1 MRKICIITGTRAEF
15 GLMRNIMAMFRDAT
29 DIKLQLI
36 VTGAHLVSGH
46 GNTREEIIAAGF
58 EIDAE
63 VDMLLASDSP
73 RAIGQSM
80 GLGVIGLTT
89 ALARLE
95 PDIVLLLGDRYEVLA
110 AAQSA
115 MILRI
120 PIAHIHGGEATE
132 GLIDEAI
139 RHSITKMSHVHFTS
153 AEPFRRKVIQMGEHP
168 NTVYNVGAVGL
179 DNVAALKPVAR
190 SEIEEFIGLSLDAP
204 ILMVTYHP
212 VTLDAD
218 GAVSVIN
225 LLEALAAQTGTRI
238 VFTGANADA
247 LGQKINALV
256 QTFCDARPSEA
267 VQIASLGV
275 HRYLSL
281 MAMSEAVIG
290 NSSSGL
296 LEAPY
301 VGVPTL
307 NIGDRQRGRLRGPAV
322 VDCVDT
328 TEAIL
333 AGIKKVRSSEL
344 RAIAAKRETP
354 YGAPGASEKI
364 VELLRRLDLSG
375 ILYKRFYENDN

>member
-15 GLMRNIMAMFRDAT
+15 GLMRNIMAMLRDAT

-36 VTGAHLVSGH
+36 VTGAHLVSEH
-46 GNTREEIIAAGF
+46 GNTRGEILAAGF

-80 GLGVIGLTT
+80 GLGIIGLTT

-95 PDIVLLLGDRYEVLA
+95 PDIVLLLGDRYEALA

-115 MILRI
+115 MILCI

-139 RHSITKMSHVHFTS
+139 RHSISKMSHVHFTS

-168 NTVYNVGAVGL
+168 DTVYNVGAVGL

-190 SEIEEFIGLSLDAP
+190 TTIEKFIGLRLDAP
-204 ILMVTYHP
+204 ILLVTYHP

-218 GAVSVIN
+218 GAASVTN
-225 LLEALAAQTGTRI
+225 LLEALAAQEGVRI

-247 LGQKINALV
+247 LGQEINARV
-256 QTFCDARPSEA
+256 RAFCDARPSETA
-267 VQIASLGV
+267 QIASLGV

-354 YGAPGASEKI
+354 YGAPGASKKI
-364 VELLRRLDLSG
+364 VELLRGFDLSG
-375 ILYKRFYENDN
+375 ILFKRFYENDC

>member
-15 GLMRNIMAMFRDAT
+15 GLLRNIMAMLREAPDVA
-29 DIKLQLI
+29 LQLI
-36 VTGAHLVSGH
+36 VTGSHLVSGH
-46 GNTREEIIAAGF
+46 GNTREEILAAGF

-73 RAIGQSM
+73 RAVGQSM

-89 ALARLE
+89 ALARLG
-95 PDIVLLLGDRYEVLA
+95 PDIVLLLGDRYEALA

-139 RHSITKMSHVHFTS
+139 RHAISKMSHVHFTS
-153 AEPFRRKVIQMGEHP
+153 AEPFRRKIIQMGEHP
-168 NTVYNVGAVGL
+168 TTVHNVGAVGL
-179 DNVAALKPVAR
+179 DNVALLEPVSR
-190 SEIEEFIGLSLDAP
+190 SELEKVLGLRLDAP
-204 ILMVTYHP
+204 ILLVTYHP

-218 GAVSVIN
+218 GAASVIS
-225 LLEALAAQTGTRI
+225 LLEALAAQRNTRI
-238 VFTGANADA
+238 IFTGANADA
-247 LGQKINALV
+247 LGQEINERV
-256 QTFCDARPSEA
+256 KVFCAKRPGEA
-267 VQIASLGV
+267 VQKASLGIN
-275 HRYLSL
+275 RYLSL
-281 MAMSEAVIG
+281 MAISEVVIG

-322 VDCVDT
+322 VDCDET
-328 TEAIL
+328 IEAIFS
-333 AGIKKVRSSEL
+333 GIKKARSSEL
-344 RAIAAKRETP
+344 RAIAAKRVTP
-354 YGAPGASEKI
+354 YGAPGASKKI
-364 VELLRRLDLSG
+364 VELLRRLELEG
-375 ILYKRFYENDN
+375 ILFKRFYEK

>member
-15 GLMRNIMAMFRDAT
+15 GLMRNIMAMLRDAS
-29 DIKLQLI
+29 DVKLQLI

-46 GNTREEIIAAGF
+46 GNTREEILAAGF

-80 GLGVIGLTT
+80 GLGVIGLTK

-95 PDIVLLLGDRYEVLA
+95 PDIVVLLGDRYEALA

-139 RHSITKMSHVHFTS
+139 RHSISKMSHVHFTS
-153 AEPFRRKVIQMGEHP
+153 AEPFRRKVIQMGERP
-168 NTVYNVGAVGL
+168 DKVYNVGAVGL
-179 DNVAALKPVAR
+179 DNVAALKPVSR
-190 SEIEEFIGLSLDAP
+190 SQIEKFIGLSLDAP
-204 ILMVTYHP
+204 ILLVTYHP

-218 GAVSVIN
+218 GAASVTN
-225 LLEALAAQTGTRI
+225 LLEALAAQEGTRI

-247 LGQKINALV
+247 LGQEINAQV
-256 QTFCDARPSEA
+256 QAFCAARPSEA
-267 VQIASLGV
+267 VQMVSLGV
-275 HRYLSL
+275 HSYLSL
-281 MAMSEAVIG
+281 MAMSQAVIG

-296 LEAPY
+296 LETPY

-333 AGIKKVRSSEL
+333 VGLKKVRSLEL

-354 YGAPGASEKI
+354 YGSPGASEKI
-364 VELLRRLDLSG
+364 VKLLRELDLNG
-375 ILYKRFYENDN
+375 ILYKRFYEID

>member
-15 GLMRNIMAMFRDAT
+15 GLMRNIMAMLRDASE
-29 DIKLQLI
+29 IKMQLV
-36 VTGAHLVSGH
+36 VTGAHLVSAH
-46 GNTREEIIAAGF
+46 GNTREEILAAGF

-80 GLGVIGLTT
+80 GLGIIGLTT

-95 PDIVLLLGDRYEVLA
+95 PDIVLLLGDRYEALA

-139 RHSITKMSHVHFTS
+139 RHSISKMSHVHFTS
-153 AEPFRRKVIQMGEHP
+153 AEPFRRKIIQMGEHP
-168 NTVYNVGAVGL
+168 DTVYNVGAVGL
-179 DNVAALKPVAR
+179 DNVASLQPISR
-190 SEIEEFIGLSLDAP
+190 PEIEMFLGISLEAP
-204 ILMVTYHP
+204 ILLVTYHP

-218 GAVSVIN
+218 GAASVTN
-225 LLEALAAQTGTRI
+225 LLEALAAQEGTRI
-238 VFTGANADA
+238 IFTGANADA
-247 LGQKINALV
+247 LGQEINTRIQA
-256 QTFCDARPSEA
+256 FCAARPSETA
-267 VQIASLGV
+267 QVASLGV
-275 HRYLSL
+275 RRYLSL
-281 MAMSEAVIG
+281 MTMSQAVIG

-296 LEAPY
+296 LETPY

-322 VDCVDT
+322 VDSVDT

-354 YGAPGASEKI
+354 YGAPGASKKI
-364 VELLRRLDLSG
+364 VKLLHELDLKD
-375 ILYKRFYENDN
+375 ILFKRFYENDS